1 MAPTLSKSAV
11 NYRMSQGGHHM
22 CRDCT
27 MFRKPH
33 DCTLVKGHISPDGT
47 CRRFYA
53 KTGDHNAMDRS

>member
-1 MAPTLSKSAV
+1 
-11 NYRMSQGGHHM
+11 MSQGGHHM